1 MAAVITRPGATF
13 DGRKLFEHAMRELPA
28 YARPLFIRLQVTAH
42 VALPHFSLWNSEISA
57 VCCPCRRRWR

>member
-13 DGRKLFEHAMRELPA
+13 DGKKLFEYAMRDLPA

-42 VALPHFSLWNSEISA
+42 VALPHFSLWS
-57 VCCPCRRRWR
+57 P